1 MKGKN
6 LVMVLVFIFLVSL
19 LLMIFLLG
27 QARTV
32 FLGRASGANYSL
44 SNSYVFASPL
54 SAKSVS
60 EKIRVTVFLLD
71 DKGRGV
77 AGKKIDLSSN
87 PVGVNFTPVQMETD
101 KLGQAVYDLT
111 SPVPGQFVISASVEG
126 NTFPQTVTV
135 RFQ

>member
-1 MKGKN
+1 MKTKN
-6 LVMVLVFIFLVSL
+6 FVIILIFVFLITLLTVLFFAT
-19 LLMIFLLG
+19 

-32 FLGRASGANYSL
+32 FLGRATGSNYSL

-54 SAKSVS
+54 SAKAVA

-77 AGKKIDLSSN
+77 AGKKIDPSSN
-87 PVGVNFTPVQMETD
+87 PVGVNFAAIQGETD
-101 KLGQAVYDLT
+101 KMGQAVFDLT
-111 SPVPGQFVISASVEG
+111 SPTPGQFVIQASVEG
-126 NTFPQTVTV
+126 RAFPQTVTV